1 MPIEDIFCE
10 LCIWTISSFAIKQYW
25 CKNLPLLATF
35 CQLMYIGSYVKYS
48 YCKVYLSEM
57 LFHILIRWQ
66 HVKLSFYHDDRT
78 ILGITI
84 IVCNY
89 KTLKNAFSGLSV
101 ASFMTIF
108 LLSFYYVSLVG
119 VVKKNGI
126 WQPLSDDK
134 NIVMEFIRYIAYCQP
149 DMWRNQI
156 IRLGCNTLNVRIS
169 PPYT

>member
-119 VVKKNGI
+119 VVKKTAFGNLYQTI
-126 WQPLSDDK
+126 KTLSWSLFGTLH
-134 NIVMEFIRYIAYCQP
+134 IVSQTCEEIK
-149 DMWRNQI
+149 
-156 IRLGCNTLNVRIS
+156 S
-169 PPYT
+169 